1 MMNSPDMDT
10 ATASGGSV
18 YTEIVSASPAP
29 LLDRLAPV
37 LGRWSFILSVALGF
51 ALGLM
56 LLTIAE
62 HELIGASISIG
73 AICIAAFAA
82 RHALA
87 RKTQIEALEQRLRDE
102 TSYHAFV
109 DEAIEG
115 FFRTTRDGRYVIVNR
130 ALARIYGYETP
141 EQLRTE
147 MTDIGQSLY
156 VDPNRRADFQRLI
169 AESALV
175 KDFVSQIR
183 QRDGTLIWISEN
195 ARKVTDEDG
204 QFLFYEGTVQDITL
218 QRESQEATRRALI
231 ETQEAAL
238 AKAAFLAAMSHEL
251 KTPLNAVIGFSDL
264 MRQELFGPVGE
275 PRYRS
280 YIVDIHDNGRRLLG
294 MINDI
299 LDLSRIESRLLDLED
314 DMVNI
319 QDAITSACNAIRQDK
334 PEAPP
339 VAIEIAAHLPLLKVD
354 PRRLH
359 QILMHL
365 LSNAV
370 KFTDAEGRVAARAFA
385 TPDGGLAIAISDT
398 GIGMEPARIA
408 HALEPFKQLDG
419 RVERRFEGV
428 GLGLPLA
435 NALVRLHDGALAIES
450 APGVGTTVTVCF
462 PPKRMV
468 ELVRAA

>member
-1 MMNSPDMDT
+1 MNRPHTDT
-10 ATASGGSV
+10 ALPTSGSV

-29 LLDRLAPV
+29 QLDRLAHIF
-37 LGRWSFILSVALGF
+37 GRWSFIVSIALGF
-51 ALGLM
+51 ASGFM
-56 LLTIAE
+56 LLTISG
-62 HELIGASISIG
+62 HELTGAVIAFG
-73 AICIAAFAA
+73 AISIAAFAA

-87 RKTQIEALEQRLRDE
+87 RKNQIEALEQRLRDE
-102 TSYHAFV
+102 ISYHAFV

-115 FFRTTRDGRYVIVNR
+115 FFRTTREGRYLIVNG
-130 ALARIYGYETP
+130 ALARIYGYDSP

-156 VDPNRRADFQRLI
+156 VDPNRRMDFQRLI
-169 AESALV
+169 AEKARV

-204 QFLFYEGTVQDITL
+204 QFLFYEGTVQDITV
-218 QRESQEATRRALI
+218 QRESEEAIRRALG

-275 PRYRS
+275 PRYRA

-319 QDAITSACNAIRQDK
+319 EDSITAACNTIAEDK
-334 PEAPP
+334 PEAAPIH
-339 VAIEIAAHLPLLKVD
+339 IEIAAQLPLLKAD

-359 QILMHL
+359 QIFMHL

-370 KFTDAEGRVAARAFA
+370 KFNSPEGRVMTRAFA
-385 TPDGGLAIAISDT
+385 TPEGGLAIAISDT
-398 GIGMEPARIA
+398 GIGMAPDRIA

-419 RVERRFEGV
+419 RVARRFEGV

-435 NALVRLHDGALAIES
+435 KALVRLHEGSLTIES

-462 PPKRMV
+462 PPERMAV
-468 ELVRAA
+468 LERAA